1 MTNDEFLEFCKKVVN
16 HANQQLSS
24 SSNALES
31 SETNT
36 RVLPDNA
43 GDSNGDTSA
52 KHVCR
57 RDYWHGDIVRYFTE
71 K

>member
-1 MTNDEFLEFCKKVVN
+1 MSMSELLEFCKKVIN

-36 RVLPDNA
+36 RVLPGNA

-52 KHVCR
+52 KRVCR
-57 RDYWHGDIVRYFTE
+57 RDY
-71 K
+71 